1 MRMKGLVSE
10 YVAVGLAGQLFGLSI
25 SRVQD
30 VFVPERVTRIPLAPA
45 EIAGLVNVRGRIL
58 TVIDMW
64 RRLGLE
70 PPSPQH
76 RPLAVGVEHKNES
89 YALMVESI
97 GDVLRLTPEMREENP
112 PNLDARMA
120 QVSAGVYRLVAD
132 CCLCSTLI
140 ARSISPWPE
149 RRDGV
154 EEVVFEQ
161 KW

>member
-1 MRMKGLVSE
+1 MRMNGMNEVVAE

-45 EIAGLVNVRGRIL
+45 EIAGLLNVRGRIL

-64 RRLGLE
+64 RRLSLE
-70 PPSPQH
+70 PPGPQQ
-76 RPLAVGVEHKNES
+76 RRRALGVEHKNES
-89 YALMVESI
+89 YALMIESI

-120 QVSAGVYRLVAD
+120 QVSAGVYRLAERLLLVLDIDRALD
-132 CCLCSTLI
+132 FPFT
-140 ARSISPWPE
+140 ARAA
-149 RRDGV
+149 
-154 EEVVFEQ
+154 
-161 KW
+161 